1 MGMANTSQSD
11 TSQSGD
17 EDKATGLDA
26 SGLDASGEETP
37 VGDAWEDGQ
46 TEIGPH
52 PELTH
57 LENLGQADL
66 EELAD
71 ETGKNSDA

>member
-1 MGMANTSQSD
+1 MTD
-11 TSQSGD
+11 TSQSGTSNSG
-17 EDKATGLDA
+17 DKDNPTGPE
-26 SGLDASGEETP
+26 ASGEEAP

-57 LENLGQADL
+57 LQNLGQADL

-71 ETGKNSDA
+71 DIGKNSDN

>member
-1 MGMANTSQSD
+1 MTD

-17 EDKATGLDA
+17 RDNPTGP
-26 SGLDASGEETP
+26 DASGEEAR
-37 VGDAWEDGQ
+37 VGDAWENGQ

-57 LENLGQADL
+57 LENLSQADL
-66 EELAD
+66 EELA
-71 ETGKNSDA
+71 EDADKKPDV

>member
-1 MGMANTSQSD
+1 MSN

-17 EDKATGLDA
+17 KDDPTGLDT
-26 SGLDASGEETP
+26 SREEAP

-57 LENLGQADL
+57 LENLGQANL
-66 EELAD
+66 EELAED
-71 ETGKNSDA
+71 TGKEPDA

>member
-1 MGMANTSQSD
+1 MTD

-17 EDKATGLDA
+17 KDKATGLDA
-26 SGLDASGEETP
+26 SSLDASGEEAP
-37 VGDAWEDGQ
+37 VGDVWKDGQ

-71 ETGKNSDA
+71 DTGSEPDA